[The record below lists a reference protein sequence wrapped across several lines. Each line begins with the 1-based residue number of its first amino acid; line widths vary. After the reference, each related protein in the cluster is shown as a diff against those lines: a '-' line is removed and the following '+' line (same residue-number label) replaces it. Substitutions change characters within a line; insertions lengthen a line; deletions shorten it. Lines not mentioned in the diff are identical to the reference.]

1 MANEADLPYLS
12 FTSGRAHHR
21 EQIRGAVAQ
30 CSTLEPMADR
40 RLFRKMW
47 AEDCASLPV
56 LVRFSMDFPS
66 CGLRTATGCWCW
78 CPVSKRLWERT
89 AACASRPNYVT
100 GKDLSV
106 DSRSCPLL
114 LDCAIAINRRK
125 APLTCRLNLVCLFCT
140 CTCQSF
146 DGSTSGLTVPLPT
159 PSINR

>member
-1 MANEADLPYLS
+1 MPTIGSKSVVRWLNVQLWSQWLTEGCSERCGQKTALHSPSWYGSAWTFFLADCE
-12 FTSGRAHHR
+12 R
-21 EQIRGAVAQ
+21 QQGAGV
-30 CSTLEPMADR
+30 
-40 RLFRKMW
+40 
-47 AEDCASLPV
+47 
-56 LVRFSMDFPS
+56 
-66 CGLRTATGCWCW
+66 W

-146 DGSTSGLTVPLPT
+146 DGSTSGLTVPLPI
-159 PSINR
+159 PSVNR